1 MMMMIID
8 SDYDYD
14 DDAGQVMEDFLS
26 SLTPPPRRQNPLLR
40 QLPATADTENIAD
53 LAPPGYR
60 QNPLLR
66 EEIFQCEY
74 SKYNVRPQAAEPRP
88 GG

>member
-1 MMMMIID
+1 MMIND
-8 SDYDYD
+8 SDDSV

-40 QLPATADTENIAD
+40 QLPATAATENIAD

-66 EEIFQCEY
+66 EEIFQCRY
-74 SKYNVRPQAAEPRP
+74 SKYKVGHQAAEPRP

>member
-1 MMMMIID
+1 MVMMMMIND
-8 SDYDYD
+8 SDYD

-40 QLPATADTENIAD
+40 QLPATAATENIAD

-66 EEIFQCEY
+66 EETYQC
-74 SKYNVRPQAAEPRP
+74 R
-88 GG
+88 

>member
-1 MMMMIID
+1 MVMMMMIND
-8 SDYDYD
+8 SDYD

-40 QLPATADTENIAD
+40 QLPATAATENIAD

-66 EEIFQCEY
+66 EEIDI
-74 SKYNVRPQAAEPRP
+74 SV
-88 GG
+88 

>member
-1 MMMMIID
+1 MIVMMVN
-8 SDYDYD
+8 
-14 DDAGQVMEDFLS
+14 DAGQVMEDFLS

-40 QLPATADTENIAD
+40 QLPATAATENIAD

-66 EEIFQCEY
+66 EEISQC
-74 SKYNVRPQAAEPRP
+74 R
-88 GG
+88 

>member
-1 MMMMIID
+1 
-8 SDYDYD
+8 
-14 DDAGQVMEDFLS
+14 MEDFLA

-40 QLPATADTENIAD
+40 QLPATAATENIAD

-66 EEIFQCEY
+66 EEIYQC
-74 SKYNVRPQAAEPRP
+74 R
-88 GG
+88 

>member
-1 MMMMIID
+1 MMMMIND
-8 SDYDYD
+8 SDC
-14 DDAGQVMEDFLS
+14 DAGQVMEDFLS

-66 EEIFQCEY
+66 EEISQCRE
-74 SKYNVRPQAAEPRP
+74 SKYKVRHQAAEPRP